1 MYLNILIT
9 KAWFWEKMAEKST
22 EEYRTCNFLYI
33 SGYVL
38 TTPPTNVFRI
48 HLVFTEA
55 SIVVGFKLPD
65 ERGGKMTEPS
75 ASGLS
80 VKKWLF
86 RATTKNKDPLP
97 CVFYQAH
104 NKCCLPSAAPQLDQG
119 NKQFRRLKLKFSLRT
134 NLEKGSV
141 NNIQNLRFHLQY
153 LPQKCLSL
161 ISWTTGS
168 SSMQTQVQSQ
178 SHRTLERIDHCHQW
192 LCTIQN
198 PFLQQLCRPGSS
210 FSFHSVYQ

>member
-1 MYLNILIT
+1 
-9 KAWFWEKMAEKST
+9 
-22 EEYRTCNFLYI
+22 
-33 SGYVL
+33 
-38 TTPPTNVFRI
+38 
-48 HLVFTEA
+48 
-55 SIVVGFKLPD
+55 
-65 ERGGKMTEPS
+65 MTGNS

-104 NKCCLPSAAPQLDQG
+104 NKCCLSLVRPG
-119 NKQFRRLKLKFSLRT
+119 KQTIQKTEIKVSLST

-141 NNIQNLRFHLQY
+141 SNIQNVRYHLQY

-178 SHRTLERIDHCHQW
+178 SRRTLGRIDCCHQW

-198 PFLQQLCRPGSS
+198 SFLQQLCRPGNS